1 MYKDIVLKCGKEFS
15 YYTNAVLVQGDTNA
29 YRIILDTPWELEGY
43 VFKVTCRRSDDVI
56 VTDTGEVQGNAAMY
70 VMANSMYSVPG
81 DVTFQLTLCGGDE
94 TVLTPCEL
102 SAYVAKGNGEGTIAE
117 NTVPILD
124 KLISRVTNI
133 EDEITNIEDEIPSNL
148 KNGSGADSV
157 QSQSSQA
164 LSEGSAAIG
173 TNCKAGSMAFS
184 IIEYDDDG
192 KAYTLDSTEGLEVG
206 DVYSLKLNW
215 DYDNVGKITSI
226 NENKVTVDTYKANTS
241 NSSNLFRIGAKPNCG
256 TVTYSTNCIAVGNG
270 TKASGVNSYAEGK
283 GSEASGYLTH
293 AEGNST
299 KALSAY
305 SHAEGDRSE
314 ASGSYA
320 HAEGCATIA
329 SGQGAH
335 SEGLETKASG
345 LLSHAEGHA
354 TTASGTKTH
363 AEGYQSK
370 ASGDYSH
377 AEGQNNTAEGQSSH
391 AEGADGTAT
400 GSYSHTEGYRNEA
413 SKEASHAEGR
423 ETHSTGYYAHS
434 EGYATQATGNA
445 SHAEGTGAI
454 ASGTASHAEGS
465 GSRARGNY
473 AHAEGGSYAEGSYA
487 HAEGRSAAYGDE
499 SHAEGQGVAYY
510 SHAHAEGSSK
520 ACNHDAHAEGTNT
533 QANGFG
539 SHAEG
544 RETVVNGDFSHA
556 EGIYTIASGTR
567 QHVQG
572 KYNIEDTENQYAH
585 IVGNG
590 NESGRSNCHTLDWN
604 GNAWFSGN
612 VEANGIIL
620 KSTTPGSTARY
631 MITVS
636 DSGNL
641 TISFYDGTPAEVEAP
656 DIDKNEIED

>member
-43 VFKVTCRRSDDVI
+43 VFKVTCRRPDDVI

-133 EDEITNIEDEIPSNL
+133 EDEIPSNL

-206 DVYSLKLNW
+206 DVYSINLKNQ
-215 DYDNVGKITSI
+215 YDNVGSITAI
-226 NENKVTVDTYKANTS
+226 DGNKVTVDVYKPTESGSKNI
-241 NSSNLFRIGAKPNCG
+241 FRIGLKPQCG
-256 TVTYSTNCIAVGNG
+256 TIEYSKSCVALGDNTI
-270 TKASGVNSYAEGK
+270 ASGDKAYAEGRDTK
-283 GSEASGYLTH
+283 AIASYSH
-293 AEGNST
+293 AEGR
-299 KALSAY
+299 LSEANAY
-305 SHAEGDRSE
+305 ASHVEGDRSE

-320 HAEGCATIA
+320 H
-329 SGQGAH
+329 
-335 SEGLETKASG
+335 SEGSSTKASG
-345 LLSHAEGHA
+345 N
-354 TTASGTKTH
+354 AS
-363 AEGYQSK
+363 
-370 ASGDYSH
+370 
-377 AEGQNNTAEGQSSH
+377 
-391 AEGADGTAT
+391 
-400 GSYSHTEGYRNEA
+400 
-413 SKEASHAEGR
+413 
-423 ETHSTGYYAHS
+423 HS
-434 EGYATQATGNA
+434 EGYLT
-445 SHAEGTGAI
+445 S
-454 ASGTASHAEGS
+454 ASGVA
-465 GSRARGNY
+465 
-473 AHAEGGSYAEGSYA
+473 
-487 HAEGRSAAYGDE
+487 
-499 SHAEGQGVAYY
+499 SHAEGQGGHAYTDY
-510 SHAHAEGSSK
+510 SHIEGLQCYTRDTYYEGYKRTVLESMGNHSEGGYTMSCGMFSHSEGIYTEAIGDNAHAEGNKTIAVKNAHSEGSVSK
-520 ACNHDAHAEGTNT
+520 ASGECSHAEGGMTTALGKYSHTENYYNK
-533 QANGFG
+533 ASGFG

-544 RETVVNGDFSHA
+544 YGTSVTGDYSHS
-556 EGIYTIASGTR
+556 EGLYTIASSTR

-572 KYNIEDTENQYAH
+572 KYNIEDANGKYAH

-590 NESGRSNCHTLDWN
+590 NETQHSNCHTLDWQ

-612 VEANGIIL
+612 IEAKGIIL
-620 KSTTPGSTARY
+620 NSTTPGSTARY
-631 MITVS
+631 LLTVS
-636 DSGNL
+636 DGGNL
-641 TISFYDGTPAEVEAP
+641 VIGLYDGTPAEVEAP

>member
-43 VFKVTCRRSDDVI
+43 VFKVTCRRPDDVI

-320 HAEGCATIA
+320 HAEG
-329 SGQGAH
+329 QGA
-335 SEGLETKASG
+335 
-345 LLSHAEGHA
+345 
-354 TTASGTKTH
+354 
-363 AEGYQSK
+363 
-370 ASGDYSH
+370 
-377 AEGQNNTAEGQSSH
+377 
-391 AEGADGTAT
+391 
-400 GSYSHTEGYRNEA
+400 
-413 SKEASHAEGR
+413 
-423 ETHSTGYYAHS
+423 
-434 EGYATQATGNA
+434 
-445 SHAEGTGAI
+445 
-454 ASGTASHAEGS
+454 
-465 GSRARGNY
+465 
-473 AHAEGGSYAEGSYA
+473 
-487 HAEGRSAAYGDE
+487 
-499 SHAEGQGVAYY
+499 AYY
-510 SHAHAEGSSK
+510 SHSHAEGSSK
-520 ACNHDAHAEGTNT
+520 AYNHDAHAEGTNT

-572 KYNIEDTENQYAH
+572 KYNIEDSENQYAH

-612 VEANGIIL
+612 VEASGIIL

-636 DSGNL
+636 DGGNL
-641 TISFYDGTPAEVEAP
+641 VIGLYDGTPAEVEAP
-656 DIDKNEIED
+656 DIKKNEIED